1 MWPQRSR
8 SEAETGGRMNLTAR
22 EAAELKRAIGAYDY
36 PKVLFD
42 FRAGREITCHSMR
55 DLEKQVRGCLLSRR
69 LDSVKEGLSN
79 ILYWGLARVG
89 YREARIERFRSQV
102 TDEQLR
108 KAQREFRAIEGTGLQ
123 LLKRLGLPQFSHM
136 SFLSKVR
143 MFLDPRE
150 YVVLDLKLMKMA
162 KSDNPNLFSGIKRYP
177 TYVPVTR
184 QNETVYERWC
194 EACRRL
200 VASYFDGSKVFAADV
215 ERGIF
220 QIVQEGNLEMAGRIV
235 EAVS

>member
-1 MWPQRSR
+1 
-8 SEAETGGRMNLTAR
+8 MNLTAR

-42 FRAGREITCHSMR
+42 FRARREIAFHSMR
-55 DLEKQVRGCLLSRR
+55 DLEDQVRGCLLSQR
-69 LDSVKEGLSN
+69 LDSVKDGLSN

-89 YREARIERFRSQV
+89 YREAWIGRFRSQV
-102 TDEQLR
+102 TDEQLG
-108 KAQREFRAIEGTGLQ
+108 KAQGVFQTISGTGLQ

-150 YVVLDLKLMKMA
+150 YVVLDLKLMKLA

-184 QNETVYERWC
+184 QNEAVYERWC

-200 VASYFDGSKVFAADV
+200 AASCFDGSKVFAADI

-220 QIVQEGNLEMAGRIV
+220 QLVQEGRLALAGRIMS
-235 EAVS
+235 AAP